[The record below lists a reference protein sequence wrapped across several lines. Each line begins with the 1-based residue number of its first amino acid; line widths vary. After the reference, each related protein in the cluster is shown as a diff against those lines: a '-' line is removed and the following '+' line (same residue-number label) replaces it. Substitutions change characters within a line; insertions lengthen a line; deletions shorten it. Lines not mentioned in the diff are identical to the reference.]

1 MSTST
6 KPTFYT
12 VFSNS
17 MKPDEYL
24 PNLSEEATKISDLL
38 HGLVFSDAI
47 YYMKDEIFTA
57 DRLIANFS
65 KYGDKFDIFYFS
77 GHAKDGQLKFSDNF
91 ISNVDRMADVI
102 NINLKNLQLGFFNAC
117 ETFDLAKKI
126 IERRVMGQSS
136 TRLVMIT
143 CGCAIN
149 AFLAE
154 RFATLF
160 FNHVGRPGTYYD
172 AYKNASTLLS
182 LVNNNLRFRE
192 FYDADELASTTG
204 DFDYAFI
211 DVPFVVKPVAQP
223 RGVTSAGRSSGVS
236 AASPI
241 AASPLS
247 ASPLAAGILA
257 PGIPAAGPL
266 AASPHPV
273 NPPSG
278 SPRHDAA
285 TFAPPD
291 GAGSRDSEGAADAD
305 GVDEPSGYGA
315 PLPSASGPAG
325 TGVEDASTIVDSP
338 ASSSD
343 AKPRALPNERQSIIN
358 ADKKTLDILSA
369 NYIRECTQTAMTS
382 NALGTKQMEILNQ
395 AIKGTQEVVEGNV
408 VTGKVKQLWK
418 DAARILPGVD
428 SKNDFRSLVK
438 VSKGSYDKAL
448 DKFFGKAHR
457 QPTVANLQQT
467 VDAGD

>member
-1 MSTST
+1 MSTSS

-17 MKPDEYL
+17 MKPEEYL

-77 GHAKDGQLKFSDNF
+77 GHAKDGALKFSDNF
-91 ISNVDRMADVI
+91 ISNTDRMADVI

-126 IERRVMGQSS
+126 ITKRIRARSQN
-136 TRLVMIT
+136 RLVMIT

-160 FNHVGRPGTYYD
+160 FNQVGRPGTYYD
-172 AYKNASTLLS
+172 AYKNAATLLS
-182 LVNNNLRFRE
+182 LVNDKLRFRE
-192 FYDADELASTTG
+192 FYDADELEAANS

-211 DVPFVVKPVAQP
+211 DIPIISPVAMVEPTIFGTTVDGAAVGARAMASP
-223 RGVTSAGRSSGVS
+223 RRSAGTAGSGS
-236 AASPI
+236 AAAAPSPP
-241 AASPLS
+241 A
-247 ASPLAAGILA
+247 PLAPAPFAPA
-257 PGIPAAGPL
+257 PGTLSTG
-266 AASPHPV
+266 
-273 NPPSG
+273 
-278 SPRHDAA
+278 
-285 TFAPPD
+285 AP
-291 GAGSRDSEGAADAD
+291 GAGT
-305 GVDEPSGYGA
+305 
-315 PLPSASGPAG
+315 PAVPPEA
-325 TGVEDASTIVDSP
+325 TQSTDASDP
-338 ASSSD
+338 SSKSD
-343 AKPRALPNERQSIIN
+343 EHPRATPTANQSIIN

-369 NYIRECTQTAMTS
+369 NFIRECTQTAMTS
-382 NALGTKQMEILNQ
+382 NALGTKEMEILSQ
-395 AIKGTQEVVEGNV
+395 AIKGTQEVVDGNV
-408 VTGKVKQLWK
+408 ITGKVKQLWRE
-418 DAARILPGVD
+418 AASILPGVD
-428 SKNDFRSLVK
+428 SKSDFKSLVK
-438 VSKGSYDKAL
+438 VSKGTYSKAL
-448 DKFFGKAHR
+448 DVFFGKDNKS
-457 QPTVANLQQT
+457 PTVANMQQT

>member
-17 MKPDEYL
+17 MKQEEYL

-38 HGLVFSDAI
+38 HGLVFSDVI

-77 GHAKDGQLKFSDNF
+77 GHAKDGALRFSDNF
-91 ISNVDRMADVI
+91 ISDTDRMADVI
-102 NINLKNLQLGFFNAC
+102 NINLRNLQLGFFNAC

-126 IERRVMGQSS
+126 VQKRARAQS
-136 TRLVMIT
+136 TNKLVMIT

-182 LVNNNLRFRE
+182 LVNDKLRFRE
-192 FYDADELASTTG
+192 FYTLEELESASE

-211 DVPFVVKPVAQP
+211 DVPVVAKPEGPPAFAP
-223 RGVTSAGRSSGVS
+223 ARSLPNGGTSAPFSSEAAPSSARYRAPQPHSEIVEAAYSKPS
-236 AASPI
+236 AAETAGVQNPETE
-241 AASPLS
+241 AFRAVPTAS
-247 ASPLAAGILA
+247 
-257 PGIPAAGPL
+257 
-266 AASPHPV
+266 
-273 NPPSG
+273 
-278 SPRHDAA
+278 R
-285 TFAPPD
+285 
-291 GAGSRDSEGAADAD
+291 
-305 GVDEPSGYGA
+305 
-315 PLPSASGPAG
+315 
-325 TGVEDASTIVDSP
+325 
-338 ASSSD
+338 
-343 AKPRALPNERQSIIN
+343 SIIN

-369 NYIRECTQTAMTS
+369 NYVKECTQTAMTS
-382 NALGTKQMEILNQ
+382 NALDSKQMEILNR
-395 AIKGTQEVVEGNV
+395 AIKGTQEVVDGNV

-418 DAARILPGVD
+418 EAAGILPGVD
-428 SKNDFRSLVK
+428 SKNDFRSLIK
-438 VSKGSYDKAL
+438 VSKGVYNNAL
-448 DKFFGKAHR
+448 DKFFGKADK
-457 QPTVANLQQT
+457 QPTVANIQQT
-467 VDAGD
+467 VDAGN

>member
-17 MKPDEYL
+17 MKQEEYL

-77 GHAKDGQLKFSDNF
+77 GHAKDGALKFSDNF
-91 ISNVDRMADVI
+91 ISNTDRMADVI

-126 IERRVMGQSS
+126 VEKRQKTQS
-136 TRLVMIT
+136 TNKLVMIT
-143 CGCAIN
+143 CGCEIN

-172 AYKNASTLLS
+172 AYKNASTLMS
-182 LVNNNLRFRE
+182 LVNDKLRFRE
-192 FYDADELASTTG
+192 FYDFKELATASA

-211 DVPFVVKPVAQP
+211 DIPAPVKPAPPPAAMMSPSPVSA
-223 RGVTSAGRSSGVS
+223 RSAGSAVPSYAS
-236 AASPI
+236 AAK
-241 AASPLS
+241 
-247 ASPLAAGILA
+247 
-257 PGIPAAGPL
+257 
-266 AASPHPV
+266 
-273 NPPSG
+273 
-278 SPRHDAA
+278 
-285 TFAPPD
+285 
-291 GAGSRDSEGAADAD
+291 
-305 GVDEPSGYGA
+305 
-315 PLPSASGPAG
+315 
-325 TGVEDASTIVDSP
+325 ST
-338 ASSSD
+338 
-343 AKPRALPNERQSIIN
+343 PRATPKPNQSIIN
-358 ADKKTLDILSA
+358 TDKKTLDILSA

-382 NALGTKQMEILNQ
+382 NTLDSKQMEILNE
-395 AIKGTQEVVEGNV
+395 AIKGTQEVADGNL

-418 DAARILPGVD
+418 EAARILPGVD
-428 SKNDFRSLVK
+428 SKNDFKSLVK
-438 VSKGSYDKAL
+438 ISKGTYEKAL
-448 DKFFGKAHR
+448 DQFFGKSHK
-457 QPTVANLQQT
+457 QPTLANMQLST
-467 VDAGD
+467 KPVE

>member
-1 MSTST
+1 
-6 KPTFYT
+6 
-12 VFSNS
+12 

-38 HGLVFSDAI
+38 HGLVFSDVI

-77 GHAKDGQLKFSDNF
+77 GHAKDGALKFSDNF
-91 ISNVDRMADVI
+91 ISNTDRMADVI
-102 NINLKNLQLGFFNAC
+102 NINLRNLQLGFFNAC

-126 IERRVMGQSS
+126 VQKRASGKSNNK
-136 TRLVMIT
+136 LVMIT

-182 LVNNNLRFRE
+182 LVNDKLRFRE
-192 FYDADELASTTG
+192 FYSMEDLESASE

-211 DVPFVVKPVAQP
+211 DIPLVARPETPPSFAPSRGEPVPAGSAPIPSGPVVAPAGNPVGASVADAYMEAAYSDPSKPV
-223 RGVTSAGRSSGVS
+223 
-236 AASPI
+236 
-241 AASPLS
+241 
-247 ASPLAAGILA
+247 
-257 PGIPAAGPL
+257 
-266 AASPHPV
+266 
-273 NPPSG
+273 
-278 SPRHDAA
+278 
-285 TFAPPD
+285 
-291 GAGSRDSEGAADAD
+291 
-305 GVDEPSGYGA
+305 
-315 PLPSASGPAG
+315 PAG
-325 TGVEDASTIVDSP
+325 DPIHDMDLIRAVPT
-338 ASSSD
+338 SS
-343 AKPRALPNERQSIIN
+343 RSIIN

-369 NYIRECTQTAMTS
+369 NYVKECTQTAMTS
-382 NALGTKQMEILNQ
+382 NALDPRQMEILNQ
-395 AIKGTQEVVEGNV
+395 AIKGTQEIVDGNV

-418 DAARILPGVD
+418 EAARILPGVD
-428 SKNDFRSLVK
+428 SKNDFRSLIK
-438 VSKGSYDKAL
+438 VSKGAYNNAL
-448 DKFFGKAHR
+448 DMFFGNADKK
-457 QPTVANLQQT
+457 PTVANIKQT